1 MATKTINKARIQQ
14 RIDTTANWT
23 TNDPVLLSGEMGIER
38 LTDGTYKVKYGDGIS
53 KWSGL
58 AYQYEF
64 ITMSEIRALVSQA
77 DTDADTAKTKA
88 NEASTSAT
96 NASTSET
103 NAKTSETNAK
113 TSETNAK
120 NSETNAKASETN
132 AAKSATSASDS
143 ATSASESANSA
154 KTSADNAASINQQVI
169 DNSYG
174 LSVVDGCLNMTY
186 EG

>member
-23 TNDPVLLSGEMGIER
+23 TNDPVLLSGEFGIEE
-38 LTDGTYKVKYGDGIS
+38 LTDGTFRIKVGNGTN

-58 AYQYEF
+58 AYEF
-64 ITMSEIRALVSQA
+64 SQA
-77 DTDADTAKTKA
+77 TLSSLQAVEDAVKGYANSAKT
-88 NEASTSAT
+88 SAD

-103 NAKTSETNAK
+103 NSKK
-113 TSETNAK
+113 
-120 NSETNAKASETN
+120 SETNAKASETN

>member
-23 TNDPVLLSGEMGIER
+23 TNDPVLLSGEFGIEE
-38 LTDGTYKVKYGDGIS
+38 LTDGTFRIKVGNGTN

-58 AYQYEF
+58 AYEF
-64 ITMSEIRALVSQA
+64 SQA
-77 DTDADTAKTKA
+77 TLSSLQAVEDAVKGY
-88 NEASTSAT
+88 
-96 NASTSET
+96 
-103 NAKTSETNAK
+103 
-113 TSETNAK
+113 
-120 NSETNAKASETN
+120 
-132 AAKSATSASDS
+132 
-143 ATSASESANSA
+143 ANSA